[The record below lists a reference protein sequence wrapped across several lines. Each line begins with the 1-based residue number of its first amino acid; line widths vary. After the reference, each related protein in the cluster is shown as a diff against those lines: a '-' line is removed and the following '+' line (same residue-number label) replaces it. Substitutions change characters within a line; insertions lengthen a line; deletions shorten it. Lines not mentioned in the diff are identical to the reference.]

1 MFSKPKWPMKCL
13 TDSAIELT
21 WPGVPVTACASI
33 RPWLSKMPAE
43 RSPAS
48 RTIAEKA
55 VRSKVCACSS
65 TTAIRRFH
73 MICSS
78 MSLGSLRI
86 AWSSVELRPRR
97 QYQRATGIDADI
109 EARRN
114 IGRGAVLNDQR
125 RPFDPRTGRQQA
137 AIEHGHGLGM
147 AQARIDYRAAGR
159 RRRWRTRCDRRQTRR
174 PQACRRRQ
182 HHKAHD
188 LDLGAWNVA
197 LKQPAVFRL
206 EGLPH

>member
-1 MFSKPKWPMKCL
+1 HEHIGAIRTK
-13 TDSAIELT
+13 TDAADVHQMRGAGEQADQSVLVKAGRGDDKIVEVAGAHPGVVGDVGITRGHVFQAEVTNEMLDRFGELT
-21 WPGVPVTACASI
+21 WPGVPGPACASI

-114 IGRGAVLNDQR
+114 IGRGAVL
-125 RPFDPRTGRQQA
+125 
-137 AIEHGHGLGM
+137 
-147 AQARIDYRAAGR
+147 
-159 RRRWRTRCDRRQTRR
+159 
-174 PQACRRRQ
+174 
-182 HHKAHD
+182 
-188 LDLGAWNVA
+188 
-197 LKQPAVFRL
+197 
-206 EGLPH
+206 